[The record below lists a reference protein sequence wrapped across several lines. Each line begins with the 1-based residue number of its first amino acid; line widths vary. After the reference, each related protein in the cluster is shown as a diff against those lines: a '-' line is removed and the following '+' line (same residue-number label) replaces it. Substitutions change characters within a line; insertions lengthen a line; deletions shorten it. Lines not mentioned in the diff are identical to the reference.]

1 MPPSHAADPIT
12 VQVLRAA
19 LDGVVQEMQT
29 SLFRTGFS
37 TIIRES
43 HDASCALLDTRCQ
56 VIAQH
61 VVLPLHMGAFPA
73 CAEALLERFP
83 AADLREGD
91 AYVVNH
97 PYRGG
102 SPHAP
107 DMGVLTPVFHRGA
120 WVGLCASM
128 AHKTDIGGVVPG
140 SGSGTARE
148 IFQEGLHL
156 PPVKFMDAGRPVR
169 ELEWLIHANSRTPE
183 LVVGDI
189 RGQVGA
195 NRLGERRLAELLD
208 KYGRE
213 TVAAATEELAR
224 QTERRLRQVIAS
236 WPDGRYR
243 GEACVDNDGIDLH
256 EPVRI
261 RVTVEKSGERILFDF
276 SECSPQ
282 TTGPANI
289 RPPLVRACCYY
300 CLMALVD
307 PFLPVNRGLA
317 RVVETRFRQGTV
329 VCPDYPAAV
338 NAYMPTALVVA
349 EAVLRAMSEVVPD
362 KTIAEGSGSGAIA
375 LGGRAR
381 DGKRSYV
388 QYEIF
393 AGGVGGRNGRDG
405 ASATSF
411 HLSNGKIAPVEIIES
426 EFPTRLERFEL
437 LRDSG
442 GPGRHRG
449 GLGFVREYR
458 ILQDEVRFS
467 MRTDKHALAPQGIH
481 RGLPGATG
489 ACVVNPGR
497 EDEQTLPSRF
507 GDRRLRSGDVLRVER
522 PGGGGVGAP
531 RERPPEDVL
540 EDVRQGYVSPA
551 RARSDY
557 AVAVRTRGTEIILD
571 PEGTRE
577 LRGKDGGGQRTPG
590 AEP

>member
-1 MPPSHAADPIT
+1 MSASPAADPVT
-12 VQVLRAA
+12 LQVLRAA
-19 LDGVVQEMQT
+19 LDGIVQEMQT

-43 HDASCALLDTRCQ
+43 HDASCAILDTRAE

-83 AADLREGD
+83 AADFCEGD

-128 AHKTDIGGVVPG
+128 AHKTDIGGIVPG

-156 PPVKFMDAGRPVR
+156 PPVKFMAAGRPVR
-169 ELEWLIHANSRTPE
+169 ELEWLINANSRTPE

-208 KYGRE
+208 KYGRA
-213 TVAAATEELAR
+213 TVAAATGELAR
-224 QTERRLRQVIAS
+224 HAERRLRQVIAS

-243 GEACVDNDGIDLH
+243 GEACVDNDGIDLRK
-256 EPVRI
+256 PVRI
-261 RVTVEKSGERILFDF
+261 RVTVEKSGERIRFDF

-307 PFLPVNRGLA
+307 PFLPVNQGLA

-329 VCPDYPAAV
+329 VCPDYPAPV

-349 EAVLRAMSEVVPD
+349 EAVLRAMSEIVPD
-362 KTIAEGSGSGAIA
+362 KTIAEGSGSSAIA
-375 LGGRAR
+375 LGGRVR
-381 DGKRSYV
+381 DGRRSYV

-426 EFPTRLERFEL
+426 EFPARLERFEL

-467 MRTDKHALAPQGIH
+467 MRTDKHALAPQGIDG
-481 RGLPGATG
+481 GLPGATG
-489 ACVVNPGR
+489 ACVVNPGG

-531 RERPPEDVL
+531 RDRRPEDVL
-540 EDVRQGYVSPA
+540 EDVRQGYVSAA

-557 AVAVRTRGTEIILD
+557 GVAIRTRGMDVTLD
-571 PEGTRE
+571 PDRTRD
-577 LRGKDGGGQRTPG
+577 LRGKFSGGERTPG
-590 AEP
+590 TDP